1 MVLLPFLCHRQLLSS
16 LSSTMRHVFRNNF
29 SYNVNAV
36 KAHVAVYRE
45 VTDLNDI
52 SLSTFESV
60 VKRAFSL

>member
-1 MVLLPFLCHRQLLSS
+1 
-16 LSSTMRHVFRNNF
+16 MRHVFRNNF